1 MSTENDKKNEPEEKK
16 PINANPEENLNNS
29 KDIEKQF
36 LEGEEHK
43 EFPENQIEPN
53 IEEQNN
59 VKEEEKEE
67 EKIEEKNNSQTKNF
81 LEEKMAQMNINKNV
95 LSKINKSMDKQVK
108 NLEDDI
114 LNNKVLMTEIPK
126 NLNKILS
133 RSLQKIPNYHFS
145 NFDVKNKFKT
155 LKDLQ
160 QEKEQLNMK
169 LQKLIINEQF
179 LENEGHMQMNEGSEK
194 NFSPVDLNLYES
206 KKKSIQSKK
215 TDILNKMEQIN
226 DDIKKIVSSGEET
239 SRKERI
245 KNYLETYERDKELIE
260 QKAKK
265 YFQETRERNQRIQ
278 NNLNRKLEKLK
289 KDIDEKE
296 KREELKKKEIF
307 QKFKEHEKA
316 IIQKRTKQND
326 EKVNMFKPFLKKVP
340 KNNVRNYL
348 FFKKDEEYLKEEQI
362 LIDKE
367 NLRRKEKMKIDFNEI
382 KEFEKNAFNY
392 KEKFEAENAER
403 KKKLLLEWK
412 ERKGTLPTYVC
423 RFQDDLRKENEKE
436 ENQKELNM
444 ELKLKKQTFAYNI
457 KNNKQPEINEKLKKQ
472 RTDLIKSLENPKL
485 AVKERLLF
493 QRQKKA
499 EELLSEK
506 GKEFKKQNKTM
517 KKLKLK
523 KNESDSINI
532 VNSST
537 NMNLNR
543 NNSNK
548 KIFSAVVYPLH
559 PKPEK
564 KIDYLEEFRN
574 EKEKKNSS
582 DKNENNEEQLNN
594 NTIKW
599 EKAMNNN
606 KGNLIENIN
615 YVKEKAKVLDDNLK
629 KNEKV
634 LKLNGGIE
642 KNPEM
647 GQKISDLLID
657 SIEAK
662 LSILSKVN
670 NEE

>member
-95 LSKINKSMDKQVK
+95 LTKINKSMDKQVK

-615 YVKEKAKVLDDNLK
+615 YVKEKAKILDDNVK
-629 KNEKV
+629 KKEKV

>member
-615 YVKEKAKVLDDNLK
+615 YVKEKAKVLDDNVK
-629 KNEKV
+629 KKEKV

>member
-412 ERKGTLPTYVC
+412 ERKGALPTYVC

-615 YVKEKAKVLDDNLK
+615 YVKEKAKILDDNVK
-629 KNEKV
+629 KKEKV

>member
-629 KNEKV
+629 KKEKV

>member
-145 NFDVKNKFKT
+145 NFDIKNKFKT

-412 ERKGTLPTYVC
+412 ERKGALPTYVC

-615 YVKEKAKVLDDNLK
+615 YVKEKAKILDDNVK
-629 KNEKV
+629 KKEKV

>member
-95 LSKINKSMDKQVK
+95 LTKINKSMDKQVK

-629 KNEKV
+629 KKEKV

>member
-95 LSKINKSMDKQVK
+95 LTKINKSMDKQVK

-412 ERKGTLPTYVC
+412 ERKGALPTYVC

-615 YVKEKAKVLDDNLK
+615 YVKEKAKILDDNVK
-629 KNEKV
+629 KKEKV

>member
-95 LSKINKSMDKQVK
+95 LTKINKSMDKQVK

-615 YVKEKAKVLDDNLK
+615 YVKEKAKVLDDNVK
-629 KNEKV
+629 KKEKV

>member
-278 NNLNRKLEKLK
+278 NNLNRKLEK
-289 KDIDEKE
+289 
-296 KREELKKKEIF
+296 
-307 QKFKEHEKA
+307 
-316 IIQKRTKQND
+316 
-326 EKVNMFKPFLKKVP
+326 
-340 KNNVRNYL
+340 
-348 FFKKDEEYLKEEQI
+348 
-362 LIDKE
+362 
-367 NLRRKEKMKIDFNEI
+367 
-382 KEFEKNAFNY
+382 
-392 KEKFEAENAER
+392 
-403 KKKLLLEWK
+403 
-412 ERKGTLPTYVC
+412 
-423 RFQDDLRKENEKE
+423 
-436 ENQKELNM
+436 
-444 ELKLKKQTFAYNI
+444 
-457 KNNKQPEINEKLKKQ
+457 
-472 RTDLIKSLENPKL
+472 
-485 AVKERLLF
+485 
-493 QRQKKA
+493 
-499 EELLSEK
+499 
-506 GKEFKKQNKTM
+506 
-517 KKLKLK
+517 
-523 KNESDSINI
+523 
-532 VNSST
+532 
-537 NMNLNR
+537 
-543 NNSNK
+543 
-548 KIFSAVVYPLH
+548 
-559 PKPEK
+559 
-564 KIDYLEEFRN
+564 
-574 EKEKKNSS
+574 
-582 DKNENNEEQLNN
+582 
-594 NTIKW
+594 
-599 EKAMNNN
+599 
-606 KGNLIENIN
+606 
-615 YVKEKAKVLDDNLK
+615 
-629 KNEKV
+629 
-634 LKLNGGIE
+634 
-642 KNPEM
+642 
-647 GQKISDLLID
+647 
-657 SIEAK
+657 
-662 LSILSKVN
+662 
-670 NEE
+670 

>member
-206 KKKSIQSKK
+206 KKKLIQSKK

-615 YVKEKAKVLDDNLK
+615 YVKEKAKVLDDNVK
-629 KNEKV
+629 KKEKV